1 MPYFSPIPLFTK
13 YSIETIDFNAKTIQ
27 TLKKRLLTELELSDT
42 PFLTIDELTLSKND
56 ILTLVDNL
64 TDEKI
69 VFFKEIDKDPVLLA
83 LLKGKPFRANE
94 KFNNNPIYVDKKF
107 LSFISPYFSEAYSE
121 RISAAFIG
129 QHSNIIEALENLPKL
144 YLPEYTEEV
153 YIKLN
158 KTVRQFYFKI
168 LALTERLN
176 NYEKANTNE
185 IEQHYCNISI
195 ISCINALPE
204 YFDNQRDEF
213 AAAYINLTVPLHN
226 RGNAKFAGEMMVYS
240 INYLE
245 CSTIWREDIANR
257 IHKYYDN
264 ILNATTSDGNLSLSN
279 VLWLLFLLFQLLR
292 MCS

>member
-13 YSIETIDFNAKTIQ
+13 YSIETIDFNAKTTQ
-27 TLKKRLLTELELSDT
+27 TLKKRLLTELELSET
-42 PFLTIDELTLSKND
+42 SFLIVDEISLSKND
-56 ILTLVDNL
+56 ILSLIDNL
-64 TDEKI
+64 TNEKI

-83 LLKGKPFRANE
+83 LLKGKPFGIAN
-94 KFNNNPIYVDKKF
+94 KFRNNPIYVDKKF
-107 LSFISPYFSEAYSE
+107 LSFISPYFAEAYSE

-129 QHSNIIEALENLPKL
+129 QHPNIIEALESLPKL

-153 YIKLN
+153 YLKLN
-158 KTVRQFYFKI
+158 KTVRQFYYKI

-176 NYEKANTNE
+176 NQEKADTDE
-185 IEQHYCNISI
+185 IEQYYCNVSI
-195 ISCINALPE
+195 ISCLNALPE
-204 YFDNQRDEF
+204 HFDYQRDEF

-226 RGNAKFAGEMMVYS
+226 RGNSKFAGELMVYS

-245 CSTIWREDIANR
+245 CSISWREDIANR

-279 VLWLLFLLFQLLR
+279 ILWLLFLLFQFVR